1 MKIRSLLL
9 GSIAAA
15 GLASGAQAAD
25 LGVLTS
31 LDVCDSLGL
40 SGLTISSDTNCL
52 QITGEIKYEFNWGD
66 YKSTGTGSGAGD
78 YTVVNTAADVFG
90 IPDNGGGNDWESK
103 VEAWIKFVATADSDF
118 GPAKAV
124 IKIKD
129 EQYRKTYNPAN
140 EVLPGSPATYLDG
153 DDTGGAVFDEAYVSV
168 GDSTVIMAGKKGSI
182 INKGDDEPF
191 NFLGLFNSEKV
202 DVGVGYN
209 DGLSDAAGNKIKD
222 GGHVIQVVSDLGNG
236 VSIGAGLE
244 ALNQSLVSQAG
255 TAVGVLSYAGDN
267 LTAHLTVMAG
277 GILDGS
283 VNAYALHAG
292 LTGTFDNFKIR
303 AAVAGNHDAI
313 NDRNN
318 WEGLVSAQGTF
329 DMFTLALS
337 GEAASVWN
345 GTKTAQSYGIGAS
358 AGFAVTDGISINLGG
373 RYFDSDT
380 DTADTEGYQVAAQLV
395 AAVTETLKLTG
406 EVGVYGQNAG
416 FNGATVGT
424 YENVWYGAAEV
435 AWAPGGD
442 FTTSLKGQA
451 FSNGGYKATFKAA
464 KTFQ

>member
-1 MKIRSLLL
+1 MKIRNLLL

-15 GLASGAQAAD
+15 GLATGAQAAD

-52 QITGEIKYEFNWGD
+52 QITGEVKYEFNWGD
-66 YKSTGTGSGAGD
+66 YRTSNGATPAGSTGAVVVGTPAGAFSIADNNGD
-78 YTVVNTAADVFG
+78 T
-90 IPDNGGGNDWESK
+90 DWGSK

-124 IKIKD
+124 LKIRQIQ
-129 EQYRKTYNPAN
+129 EQQWTNSTVSELGDN
-140 EVLPGSPATYLDG
+140 EDLH
-153 DDTGGAVFDEAYVSV
+153 FNEAYVSI

-209 DGLSDAAGNKIKD
+209 DGLSDTDGTKIKD
-222 GGHVIQVVSDLGNG
+222 GGHVIQIVSDLGNG
-236 VSIGAGLE
+236 LSVGAGLE
-244 ALNQSLVSQAG
+244 ALNQSSAGQAG
-255 TAVGVLSYAGDN
+255 TAVGVISYAGES
-267 LTAHLTVMAG
+267 LTAHATFMAG
-277 GILDGS
+277 GILDGDIK
-283 VNAYALHAG
+283 AYAVHAG
-292 LTGTFDNFKIR
+292 MTGTFDNFKVR
-303 AAVAGNHDAI
+303 GAFAAN
-313 NDRNN
+313 NDLVNSRTN
-318 WEGLVSAQGTF
+318 WEALASAQATF

-337 GEAASVWN
+337 GEVENVKAV
-345 GTKTAQSYGIGAS
+345 QSWGFGAS
-358 AGFAVTDGISINLGG
+358 AGFAVTDGITINLGG
-373 RYFDSDT
+373 RFFDSDT
-380 DTADTEGYQVAAQLV
+380 NTANTEGYQIAAQLV

-406 EVGVYGQNAG
+406 EIGVYGSNSGLVPPAG
-416 FNGATVGT
+416 LGGTAGT
-424 YENVWYGAAEV
+424 YENVFYGAAEV

-442 FTTSLKGQA
+442 FTASLKGQA

>member
-66 YKSTGTGSGAGD
+66 YKVGTGNRAL
-78 YTVVNTAADVFG
+78 VVTPNDTFG
-90 IPDNGGGNDWESK
+90 IADNDGINDWSSK

-129 EQYRKTYNPAN
+129 EQYTKTY
-140 EVLPGSPATYLDG
+140 GGTQSLDG
-153 DDTGGAVFDEAYVSV
+153 DDTRGAVFDEAYVSV

-191 NFLGLFNSEKV
+191 NFLGLFNSENV

-209 DGLSDAAGNKIKD
+209 DGLAGTDQIKD
-222 GGHVIQVVSDLGNG
+222 GGHVIQIVSDLGNG
-236 VSIGAGLE
+236 VSVGAGLE
-244 ALNQSLVSQAG
+244 ALNFGDSTDPTKPSSQAG
-255 TAVGVLSYAGDN
+255 TAVGVISYAGDS
-267 LTAHLTVMAG
+267 LTAHATVMAG
-277 GILDGS
+277 GILDGT
-283 VNAYALHAG
+283 VNAYAVHAG
-292 LTGTFDNFKIR
+292 LTGTFDNFKVR
-303 AAVAGNHDAI
+303 GAFAANHDVA
-313 NDRNN
+313 NDRTN
-318 WEGLVSAQGTF
+318 WEGLASAQATF
-329 DMFTLALS
+329 DMFTLA
-337 GEAASVWN
+337 ASVEGGNTWTTLD
-345 GTKTAQSYGIGAS
+345 GVAAQRQSLGFGGS
-358 AGFAVTDGISINLGG
+358 VGFAVTDGISINLGG
-373 RYFDSDT
+373 RYFDT
-380 DTADTEGYQVAAQLV
+380 DVNVSDTEGYQVAAQLV

-406 EVGVYGQNAG
+406 EIGVYGENHG
-416 FNGATVGT
+416 NGGQAVGT
-424 YENVWYGAAEV
+424 YENVFYGAAEV

-451 FSNGGYKATFKAA
+451 FSDGGYKATFKAA